1 MSEIKT
7 DYDFYK
13 SVQKTNPAMTKNQ
26 KTGGRTVTSIDPY
39 YQQENAT
46 KEWGLYGKTWGIKD
60 TSIKIRM
67 YGTTE
72 IMTLNGVF
80 WFPEG
85 EFPYSVSEKSF
96 YISSKGNDIIDMDVE
111 KKLYTSFKSKCLSLL
126 GFNTDIFLGKFED
139 QNYVN
144 EVYGETTMINVP
156 QTQEL
161 IKLIQDTET
170 ELEAFL
176 KAFSIN
182 KLSDMP
188 IKDFEK
194 AKAMLLS
201 KLNKMK
207 KNEAKN

>member
-1 MSEIKT
+1 MENK

-26 KTGGRTVTSIDPY
+26 RVGGRIITSIDPY

-60 TSIKIRM
+60 TEIKTRM
-67 YGTTE
+67 YGTSE
-72 IMTLNGVF
+72 VMSLSGIF
-80 WFPEG
+80 WYPDG

-96 YISSKGNDIIDMDVE
+96 YISKSGNEIIDMDVE
-111 KKLYTSFKSKCLSLL
+111 KKLYTSFKSKSLSLL

-144 EVYGETTMINVP
+144 EVYGETTMINIQQV
-156 QTQEL
+156 QEL
-161 IKLIQDTET
+161 AKMIQETKTDLAKFNDT
-170 ELEAFL
+170 
-176 KAFSIN
+176 FSIN
-182 KLSDMP
+182 TLAEMP

-194 AKAMLLS
+194 AKAMLIS
-201 KLNKMK
+201 KLNKRCTK
-207 KNEAKN
+207 